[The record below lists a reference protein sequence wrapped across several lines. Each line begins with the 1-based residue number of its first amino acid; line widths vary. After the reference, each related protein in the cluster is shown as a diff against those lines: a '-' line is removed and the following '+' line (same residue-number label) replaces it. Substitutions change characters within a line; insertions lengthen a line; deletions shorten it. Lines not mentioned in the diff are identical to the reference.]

1 MPLMYHKQLPNHTQL
16 GVWKVE
22 ETIEDLRSR
31 LILDDEE
38 LAFYRR
44 LNKGKRNLHWLSSRV
59 LIRNLLNTDHFIEVR
74 GDEYGKPH
82 LVNFPYEL
90 SITHSEDFAAV
101 MISKQRVG
109 VDIEE
114 IRPKIKRIAHKFATE
129 QEQAMLSTDEAEAIR
144 QLFVIWTG
152 KETLYK
158 LYGKREMNFRRHMS
172 FEPFQLGSPG
182 TAKGWIRKSGW
193 EQQFEVTFEELN
205 GYMLAYSIEGR

>member
-1 MPLMYHKQLPNHTQL
+1 MPLIYHKQLPHQSQL

-22 ETIEDLRSR
+22 ESIADLRNR

-38 LAFYRR
+38 LAFYRQ
-44 LNKGKRNLHWLSSRV
+44 LNKGRRNLHWLSSRV
-59 LIRNLLNTDHFIEVR
+59 LISNLLNTDHFIEVR

-101 MISKQRVG
+101 MISPHRVG
-109 VDIEE
+109 VDIEKM
-114 IRPKIKRIAHKFATE
+114 RPKIRRIAHKFARE
-129 QEQAMLSTDEAEAIR
+129 EELEMLSADPDVAMR

-158 LYGKREMNFRRHMS
+158 LYGKRRLNFRTHMQ

-182 TAKGWIRKSGW
+182 RARGWLMQEGGK
-193 EQQFEVTFEELN
+193 QAFQVTFEELN
-205 GYMLAYSIEGR
+205 GYMLAYTIEGL

>member
-1 MPLMYHKQLPNHTQL
+1 MPLIYHKQLPHQSQL
-16 GVWKVE
+16 GVWRVE

-38 LAFYRR
+38 LAFYRQ

-59 LIRNLLNTDHFIEVR
+59 LIRNLLQTNHFIEVR
-74 GDEYGKPH
+74 DDEHGKPR

-90 SITHSEDFAAV
+90 TITHSEKFAAA
-101 MISKQRVG
+101 MISKHRVG
-109 VDIEE
+109 VDIEQ
-114 IRPKIKRIAHKFATE
+114 IRPKIRRIAHKFATKA
-129 QEQAMLSTDEAEAIR
+129 EQAMLSSNEEHAIR

-158 LYGKREMNFRRHMS
+158 LYGKRELNFREHMS

-182 TAKGWIRKSGW
+182 SAMGYIHKGDFHKAY
-193 EQQFEVTFEELN
+193 QVTFEELD
-205 GYMLAYSIEGR
+205 GYMLAYTIEA

>member
-1 MPLMYHKQLPNHTQL
+1 MPLIYHKQLPHQSQL
-16 GVWKVE
+16 GVWRVE

-31 LILDDEE
+31 LILDEEE
-38 LAFYRR
+38 LAFYQQ

-59 LIRNLLNTDHFIEVR
+59 LIRNLLHTNHFIEVR
-74 GDEYGKPH
+74 DDEFGKPN

-90 SITHSEDFAAV
+90 TITHSEKFAAV
-101 MISKQRVG
+101 MISKHRVG
-109 VDIEE
+109 VDIEQ

-129 QEQAMLSTDEAEAIR
+129 REQAMLSGDENEAIR

-158 LYGKREMNFRRHMS
+158 LYGKRELNFREHMS

-182 TAKGWIRKSGW
+182 SATGYIRKGDLHKA
-193 EQQFEVTFEELN
+193 FDVTFEELD
-205 GYMLAYSIEGR
+205 GYMLAYTIEV

>member
-1 MPLMYHKQLPNHTQL
+1 MPLIYHKQLPHQSQL
-16 GVWKVE
+16 GVWRVE

-38 LAFYRR
+38 LAFYQQ

-59 LIRNLLNTDHFIEVR
+59 LIRNLLHTNHFIEVR
-74 GDEYGKPH
+74 DDEHGKPR

-90 SITHSEDFAAV
+90 TITHSEKFAAA
-101 MISKQRVG
+101 MISKHRVG
-109 VDIEE
+109 VDIEQ
-114 IRPKIKRIAHKFATE
+114 IRPKIRRIVHKFATKA
-129 QEQAMLSTDEAEAIR
+129 EQATLSSNEEHAIR

-158 LYGKREMNFRRHMS
+158 LYGKRELNFREHMS

-182 TAKGWIRKSGW
+182 SATGYIHKGEFHKAY
-193 EQQFEVTFEELN
+193 QVTFEELD
-205 GYMLAYSIEGR
+205 GYMLAYTIEA

>member
-1 MPLMYHKQLPNHTQL
+1 MPLIYHKQLPNHTQL

-38 LAFYRR
+38 LAFYHR

-59 LIRNLLNTDHFIEVR
+59 LIRNLLNTDHFIEVK

-90 SITHSEDFAAV
+90 SITHSQDFAAV
-101 MISKQRVG
+101 MISKNRVG

-129 QEQAMLSTDEAEAIR
+129 QELAMLSTDEAEAIR
-144 QLFVIWTG
+144 ELFVIWTG

-172 FEPFQLGSPG
+172 FEPFKLGSPG
-182 TAKGWIRKSGW
+182 SAKGWIRKSGL
-193 EQQFEVTFEELN
+193 EQQFSVTFEELN
-205 GYMLAYSIEGR
+205 GYMLAYSIEGY